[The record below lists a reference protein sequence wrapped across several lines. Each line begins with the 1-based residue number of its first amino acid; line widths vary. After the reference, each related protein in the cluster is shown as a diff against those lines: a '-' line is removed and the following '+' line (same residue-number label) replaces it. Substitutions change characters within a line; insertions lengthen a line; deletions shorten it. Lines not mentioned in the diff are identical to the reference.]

1 MEGAFEQRLYF
12 HGRELQWGFLG
23 EALHVLNE
31 GICAFRI
38 LTNLSGQ
45 GVAAGFTMRTRGDA
59 RGLLP
64 DDAHRLPNLVR
75 YSGHRFAE
83 RSQLVALHQVILE
96 AVDAGVSIG
105 KMPKRTK

>member
-12 HGRELQWGFLG
+12 HGRELQRSFLC
-23 EALHVLNE
+23 ETLHVLDE
-31 GICAFRI
+31 GIGACRI
-38 LTNLSGQ
+38 LTNLSGK
-45 GVAAGFTMRTRGDA
+45 GTAPGFTMRTRGDA

-75 YSGHRFAE
+75 YSGHQFAE
-83 RSQLVALHQVILE
+83 RGQLVALHQVILE

-105 KMPKRTK
+105 KMAKRTK